1 MQKKDEKYFLSKH
14 HHQEDG
20 FKRNA
25 DSIIYNFVKEQYL
38 KHGLSNGNAKEN
50 QYISIFD
57 FVLQQGHFYK
67 PQKLTRTETMII
79 TDLTLRPK
87 FKPDSMNSFYNSQ
100 LMVLED
106 AYHMLRYVEGFATNG
121 SQTVLHAWCELKGKV
136 IDITWKE
143 NNQFRLGM
151 FSEKVSYYGVVIPTE
166 KNKGESFH
174 KRECW

>member
-1 MQKKDEKYFLSKH
+1 
-14 HHQEDG
+14 
-20 FKRNA
+20 
-25 DSIIYNFVKEQYL
+25 
-38 KHGLSNGNAKEN
+38 
-50 QYISIFD
+50 
-57 FVLQQGHFYK
+57 
-67 PQKLTRTETMII
+67 
-79 TDLTLRPK
+79 
-87 FKPDSMNSFYNSQ
+87 MNSFYNSQ

-166 KNKGESFH
+166 KI
-174 KRECW
+174 RERVFTKENAGSLIDDRKSGYPLLRKKFSK